1 MDGALVGTLG
11 IALSFQEKS
20 VNEFLQEILKITS
33 ILNICIKHEL
43 MIRLIT
49 QIMHLNSVQ
58 KGLKLENQFFD
69 YGHVVFSYREAQCL
83 HYFLNHYSAQKT
95 SEKLFISPKKVEFHL
110 AKIKEKLNCYD
121 TYQITQLAVNY
132 GFIDLM
138 FMRF

>member
-69 YGHVVFSYREAQCL
+69 YGHVVCSYREAQCL

-95 SEKLFISPKKVEFHL
+95 SEKLFISPKTVEFHL